1 MCIRIR
7 RQSREEGVVQQ
18 KVTLRD
24 VAAAAG
30 VSAGTASYAL
40 NDSPLVRPQTRER
53 VLEAARRLDYVPD
66 RNAARLRHGRSEC
79 IAVGYSCRSL
89 EVGSGSFYGLVVRGI
104 TEVLEEHGFSMRLV
118 LLDGADERAPRHS
131 GHRRPLHGLDID
143 GLLVMNWL
151 DAALMQQLRAL
162 AVPLVAIDASGAY
175 ADVPAVDN
183 DDRGGVVSA
192 IDYLAGLG
200 HRRIAFLN
208 GALDYPFEREA
219 LVGYLATCERH
230 GLLVDPR
237 LLRTSDYSV
246 ASGRAAMAEILNSG
260 PPPTAVFAV
269 DDESAAG
276 AMQAIADAG
285 LRIPDDVSVVGMD
298 DVPLAAA
305 LRPPLTT
312 VRIDTEELGR
322 QGATMLL
329 HIISGSQPD
338 PARVVLPTRL
348 VVRESAAPPPI
359 GSGQSAHRTQGSSG
373 GIDA

>member
-1 MCIRIR
+1 MTLTMV
-7 RQSREEGVVQQ
+7 RQPKRETRVVQQ

-40 NDSPLVRPQTRER
+40 NDSPLVRPATRAR

-66 RNAARLRHGRSEC
+66 RNAARLRHGRSDC
-79 IAVGYSCRSL
+79 IAVGYSSRTL
-89 EVGSGSFYGLVVRGI
+89 EVGNGTFYGSVVRGV

-118 LLDGADERAPRHS
+118 LLDGAGVTTPPN
-131 GHRRPLHGLDID
+131 GGQRRPLHGLDVD

-151 DAALMQQLRAL
+151 DAALMQQLRGL
-162 AVPLVAIDASGAY
+162 GVPLVAIDASGGY
-175 ADVPAVDN
+175 PDVPTVDN

-200 HRRIAFLN
+200 HRRIALLN
-208 GALDYPFEREA
+208 GQLDYPFERQA
-219 LVGYLATCERH
+219 LAGYLATCERH
-230 GLLVDPR
+230 GLLIEPR

-246 ASGRAAMAEILNSG
+246 ASGRAAMADILRNGS
-260 PPPTAVFAV
+260 PPTAVFAV

-305 LRPPLTT
+305 LRPALTT

-322 QGATMLL
+322 QGASMLL
-329 HIISGSQPD
+329 QIVAGAAPPTS
-338 PARVVLPTRL
+338 RVLLPTQL
-348 VVRESAAPPPI
+348 IVRESAAPPP
-359 GSGQSAHRTQGSSG
+359 G
-373 GIDA
+373 

>member
-1 MCIRIR
+1 
-7 RQSREEGVVQQ
+7 VVQQ

-40 NDSPLVRPQTRER
+40 NGSPLVRPATRER

-66 RNAARLRHGRSEC
+66 RNAARLRNRRSEC
-79 IAVGYSCRSL
+79 IAVGYSSHTL
-89 EVGSGSFYGLVVRGI
+89 AVGSGTFYGSVVRGI
-104 TEVLEEHGFSMRLV
+104 TDVLEAHGYSMRLV
-118 LLDGADERAPRHS
+118 LLDGVGVPTSTE
-131 GHRRPLHGLDID
+131 GGYRRPLHGLDVD

-151 DAALMQQLRAL
+151 DAALMQNLGAL
-162 AVPLVAIDASGAY
+162 GAPLVAIDASGAY
-175 ADVPAVDN
+175 PDVPAVDN
-183 DDRGGVVSA
+183 DDRGGVESA

-219 LVGYLATCERH
+219 LAGYLAVCERH
-230 GLLVDPR
+230 GLLVEPR

-246 ASGRAAMAEILNSG
+246 ASGRAAMSEVLRSG
-260 PPPTAVFAV
+260 SPPTAVFAV

-276 AMQAIADAG
+276 AMQAIANAG

-305 LRPPLTT
+305 LRPALTT

-322 QGATMLL
+322 RGAQMLL
-329 HIISGSQPD
+329 QIVAGTQLEP
-338 PARVVLPTRL
+338 PRVILPTRL
-348 VVRESAAPPPI
+348 VVRESAAPPPVA
-359 GSGQSAHRTQGSSG
+359 SA
-373 GIDA
+373 